1 MVHGL
6 QGVTDN
12 SVQISMQLDKGARL
26 PAFVR
31 CEEPGGLSSYLIVIQ
46 REDEGRKCFRCGRG
60 HKPFYCRE
68 AGQPATLAHLRAVIR
83 VTPDD
88 LTDLDREALAEETRQ
103 QKPDAMDQADLPD
116 QGGSLTQ
123 ASLAEVKSRS
133 LLEEE
138 EESRDLGDPFA
149 TPAVLQDPYAMPEDQ
164 AGHPTQPTLAPGQG
178 GLLEGPQEP
187 DLDELKSPM

>member
-1 MVHGL
+1 
-6 QGVTDN
+6 
-12 SVQISMQLDKGARL
+12 MQLDKGARL

-31 CEEPGGLSSYLIVIQ
+31 CEEEPGGLSSYLIVIQ

-68 AGQPATLAHLRAVIR
+68 AGPPATLDHLWAIIR

-88 LTDLDREALAEETRQ
+88 LTDLGREALAEETRQ

-138 EESRDLGDPFA
+138 SGDLGDPYA
-149 TPAVLQDPYAMPEDQ
+149 TPEDQ